1 MKHIELIGVAG
12 SGKSTVGSALRE
24 RNESFNSLTEMH
36 STVVSEL
43 LFPRKLSQIGARLSP
58 KIYSHL
64 ARIAGVTDRG
74 ANYFSQKYPKVGPKT
89 AEYIEKY
96 TDDPRRRDYTTGAV
110 LDLAETFGT
119 VDEHASRNETL
130 LIDEG
135 FSFKAGAVFHPPQY
149 TRRFAVEELR
159 EYVATLPVPD
169 IIIFVRADPE
179 TCTQRLRNRE
189 SGPPRSWEQLETD
202 SYLDFATEALVVAE
216 RIADAFEA
224 RGAEILEVE
233 TDGQSVEQSTT
244 HVESQLRSL
253 SSP

>member
-12 SGKSTVGSALRE
+12 SGKSTVCSALRE
-24 RNESFNSLTEMH
+24 RNESLNSVTEMH
-36 STVVSEL
+36 SAVVSEV
-43 LFPRKLSQIGARLSP
+43 LFPGKLSQVGARLSP
-58 KIYSHL
+58 KIHSHL
-64 ARIAGVTDRG
+64 ARITGVTDRG
-74 ANYFSQKYPKVGPKT
+74 ANYFSLKYPKVGPKT

-96 TDDPRRRDYTTGAV
+96 TDDPSRKDYTTGTV
-110 LDLAETFGT
+110 LDLVERFGT
-119 VDEHASRNETL
+119 IDEHASGSETL

-179 TCTQRLRNRE
+179 TCTKRLRNRE

-202 SYLDFATEALVVAE
+202 SYLEFATEALVVAE

-224 RGAEILEVE
+224 RGTEILEVE
-233 TDGQSVEQSTT
+233 TDGKSVEQSTA
-244 HVESQLRSL
+244 HVESELRSL
-253 SSP
+253 SFL